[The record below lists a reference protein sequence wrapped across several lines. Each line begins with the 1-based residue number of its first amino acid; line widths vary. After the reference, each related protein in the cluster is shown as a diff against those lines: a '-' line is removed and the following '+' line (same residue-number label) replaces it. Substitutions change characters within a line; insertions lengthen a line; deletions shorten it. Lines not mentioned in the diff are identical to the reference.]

1 MVAIGISI
9 IIISIY
15 MLSVSDN
22 DNHVNKAS
30 LNKVNITDIKLNN
43 EFGIEIKS
51 IKPNQI
57 VLIQTDII
65 NLQNKTQPFVY
76 IVKVEKEGV
85 ANSISYN
92 KGVLSANEKV
102 SVANSWIPQEE
113 GEYRITVFVWSDID
127 GREVLTKKKSIEVIV
142 G

>member
-1 MVAIGISI
+1 M
-9 IIISIY
+9 
-15 MLSVSDN
+15 
-22 DNHVNKAS
+22 
-30 LNKVNITDIKLNN
+30 
-43 EFGIEIKS
+43 
-51 IKPNQI
+51 
-57 VLIQTDII
+57 IQTDII

-85 ANSISYN
+85 AYSISYN

-113 GEYRITVFVWSDID
+113 GEYKITVFVWSDID
-127 GREVLTKKKSIEVIV
+127 GREVLTKKKSMEVIV